1 MSLFQNTLSYLKTHG
16 LLPSFHYALYWLRER
31 SYEKRFQSDTSPKHD
46 AIKSKPV
53 GDGVEYQP
61 VSYSG
66 LKQALDTLAPSAL
79 NGSFIDYGCGKG
91 RALLVAAL
99 FPFQKVIGIEYDSN
113 LVLTAQSNVLH
124 AQAALTCHSVEVI
137 ESDATLYDI
146 PQDAS
151 VFFFY
156 QPFLGETLSR
166 VLQRVEQH
174 ISSRSES
181 TTVVTFYPTI
191 DADPFLQAPYVECI
205 KEFSPYKNAPLIFRI
220 HTSSKASL

>member
-16 LLPSFHYALYWLRER
+16 IISSLHYALYWLRER
-31 SYEKRFQSDTSPKHD
+31 SYEKRFQSDTSSKHD
-46 AIKSKPV
+46 AIEPKPT
-53 GDGVEYQP
+53 GDGIEYQP

-66 LKQALDTLAPSAL
+66 LKRALHAL
-79 NGSFIDYGCGKG
+79 PPRAFDGSFIDYGCGKG

-113 LVLTAQSNVLH
+113 LVLTAQSNVSN
-124 AQAALTCHSVEVI
+124 AQAALTCHSIEVI
-137 ESDATLYDI
+137 ESDATHYDI

-205 KEFSPYKNAPLIFRI
+205 KEFSPYKNAPLTFRV
-220 HTSSKASL
+220 HTSSGASS